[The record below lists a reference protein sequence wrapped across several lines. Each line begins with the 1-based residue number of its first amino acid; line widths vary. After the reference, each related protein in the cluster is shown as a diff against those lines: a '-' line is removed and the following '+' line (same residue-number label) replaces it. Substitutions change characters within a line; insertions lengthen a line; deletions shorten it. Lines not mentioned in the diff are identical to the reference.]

1 MEAIPRTFRD
11 KKGLA
16 ILLILMFILPLGMG
30 MIQPSEFASIPSPAS
45 TGSGED
51 APVQPWPQYMGS
63 SNKNGSMPAHAPGG
77 GPGQGEVGNVTVL
90 GTVDDPVVNWVGSED
105 GGTTPYGSLIL
116 DLSANIQRPESA
128 SQRCAEGDMF
138 ALVIDSSDGTD
149 HTMRLIAGDDAKIA
163 WEVNLGASE
172 TIRSTPVVADIDA
185 DGDVEIVVSKDTSSG
200 LDVQAW
206 SPDLECDASGWVRTG
221 HSNERLWTWSDADYS
236 LSAPSPH
243 LPSSQT
249 GHRAVTQP
257 LLEDVDLDGVND
269 LVLAVVDQTTDDP
282 TLLALPLDGSSPSA
296 PLWEVALDR
305 GTHPSD
311 PTAVRIDG
319 SNVDVV
325 VTTIDAS
332 SGAMWAWKVDGG
344 TGALDWERAPIPGTD
359 SDQDAPRLRLPGPV
373 IVQLDGDAEPEVIL
387 TVPTD
392 PNGRTTGSGARF
404 VAMEL
409 TSTTEIFSFRAPN
422 GYADAPPLPI
432 DTDDDGI
439 HDRLCWVT
447 WYSSSA
453 TSFNRQGMAGCHD
466 ISDDPPVKEWSRTM
480 ERGSGTDNDEI
491 AVAPP
496 LWVDVDGDGPA
507 ELLVAFGRRLHC
519 FDGET
524 GAPTDVSTPWEDPV
538 PLPHRTWAAPAVA
551 DMDGDGHLDV
561 LIGDMLVSQRQSDIA
576 VLSDGRALLFTP
588 EDPDPGEAYTVSA
601 RFENV
606 GTEAALDNVDAV
618 LIQDGEVISRHRLD
632 DLEPIDPSGDG
643 TTASFSV
650 GLIASLGISQFTLVL
665 DPNDNLTEAREDN
678 NVANTNLEVRPPH
691 AVDLSGPVDTPN
703 VSPGT
708 SERIE
713 VDVMS
718 TGTREATW
726 QAAWTDDDL
735 PSGWSLTF
743 VSSSTQITL
752 ASGASTTLAW
762 DLNVPIT
769 ALGDEEGWFDVTVER
784 VNDPQSNASVRIP
797 VEVLRTRGLDMEGPD
812 GTASTNGLGRPGQT
826 ATAWFSI
833 ENLGNA
839 AETTTSIDWSTSTW
853 GAPRVENQQG
863 QEQYTL
869 TLEPD
874 EFRMLR
880 ASVDV
885 PQATSYG
892 QSITVV
898 LTVCI
903 GEGSDELCRDL
914 DVMFAASRTTV
925 EPPHQRT
932 FPNTTVDYTVQSE
945 LPNSGVLQWNS
956 TPFAAL
962 PNTWTTSV
970 VGASLNATI
979 LEATGAPNSI
989 ATFVVRVTMPSNAPP
1004 QRHAWTLATNDVT
1017 SGDLSLS
1024 LHVLQRNDVALS
1036 LVSPASTEDVTVLE
1050 VGESEDMTVRLSN
1063 PGNDADTYSFTA
1075 MLEPAPASGNVSWST
1090 PTPIKNVAQG
1100 GSSFLTMAVMLDGDV
1115 PAMEPFG
1122 IRLTATSLQNQSVS
1136 DSVLVP
1142 VAAAPDRSWS
1152 LNTSL
1157 LPSTVLP
1164 DTTIEVNLTAE
1175 NLGNAP
1181 DNFSLRVRHVV
1192 DHVEGDL
1199 SVWPTSVLESGVVP
1213 VGSATTVQASLSVP
1227 QDAWNGTVVTL
1238 HLEAMWEDQ
1247 VLANLSHA
1255 MTVARAS
1262 GWAVNLTGVDLVVP
1276 PGGGNITV
1284 PLLHLGNSPQDPWF
1298 SKIAEGWPVSFPENG
1313 THVEPFGTSSVTINV
1328 MPPNATEAGDVGTL
1342 NLRISNGDG
1351 AGSSQHQIPVRMS
1364 AEAAISYGIEGP
1376 WMVSNDG
1383 GMPTVWIRNDGNDLS
1398 TLELALSGLPEGW
1411 NTTGTMRMVL
1421 APGDVQG
1428 LPMSIVPAPTW
1439 DGTGRLV
1446 TLTINHPR
1454 LDPVDVSLEIRQ
1466 ASTAFASSPVVVGVT
1481 GGTATVDLTDGT
1493 ALLHTITQG
1502 EYGVNIGGD
1511 GLKLHQ
1517 FGQAPSSVSLTC
1529 SVEAAPE
1536 GFGRTSFSGAMWQC
1550 EGTST
1555 TTERVTW
1562 SAMTSDGQTVPL
1574 SDSSRM
1580 ISDNGTE
1587 VWTINAS
1594 SWSPSPGRATVT
1606 LTVHDSRGVHVEER
1620 TWQATARAA
1629 GWNLGIETFE
1639 IGSGVATVGV
1649 RRQGVDVLGE
1659 TVCSLTFSEGTT
1671 SRAILIDVTG
1681 AFAPSLAVDLTDLG
1695 FEEDALLTAEVRC
1708 DLPFDIDDDPQ
1719 DDTATAIYRG
1729 PSPLDLGAQGWLWAL
1744 MALLVVGVGG
1754 RFFLPRV
1761 AGSSALSS
1769 SNKQTSA
1776 AKDAKS
1782 SSPSE
1787 PTVKNAAPEPVVS
1800 MLEESATESPEATSE
1815 DVAVEEEAVEEDIS
1829 VSEEGASG
1837 RLADLRRE
1845 LDGNGDAPRPSLE
1858 ERMSRF
1864 FDK

>member
-11 KKGLA
+11 TKGLA
-16 ILLILMFILPLGMG
+16 TLLLLMFLLPLGTG
-30 MIQPSEFASIPSPAS
+30 MVQPAAMAPLATPSPA
-45 TGSGED
+45 GNGED
-51 APVQPWPQYMGS
+51 APPQPWPQYMGS
-63 SNKNGSMPAHAPGG
+63 ANKNGTMPDHAPGG
-77 GPGQGEVGNVTVL
+77 GPGNGEVANVTVL
-90 GTVDDPVVNWVGSED
+90 GTIDDPVVNWVASED
-105 GGTTPYGSLIL
+105 GGTTTYGSLIL
-116 DLSANIQRPESA
+116 DLSANIQRPGA
-128 SQRCAEGDMF
+128 AAQRCAEGDLF
-138 ALVIDSSDGTD
+138 ALTIDSSDGTE
-149 HTMRLIAGDDAKIA
+149 HIMRLISGDDAKIA
-163 WEVNLGASE
+163 WEVNLGASD

-206 SPDLECDASGWVRTG
+206 SPELECDASGWVRTG

-243 LPSSQT
+243 FPSSQS

-257 LLEDVDLDGVND
+257 LMEDVDLDGVTD
-269 LVLAVVDQTTDDP
+269 LVLAVVDETTDDP

-311 PTAVRIDG
+311 PTAVRIDA
-319 SNVDVV
+319 SNVDLV

-344 TGALDWERAPIPGTD
+344 SGALDWERAPIPGTD

-373 IVQLDGDAEPEVIL
+373 IVQLDADAEPEVIL

-392 PNGRTTGSGARF
+392 PNGRTSGSGARF

-422 GYADAPPLPI
+422 GYADAPPLPV
-432 DTDDDGI
+432 DTDDDGV

-453 TSFNRQGMAGCHD
+453 TNFNRQGMAGCHD

-480 ERGSGTDNDEI
+480 ERGSGNDNDEI

-496 LWVDVDGDGPA
+496 LWIDVDGDGPA

-538 PLPHRTWAAPAVA
+538 TLPHRTWAAPAVA

-561 LIGDMLVSQRQSDIA
+561 LIGDMLVSQRQSDLA

-601 RFENV
+601 RFENI

-618 LIQDGEVISRHRLD
+618 LFQDGEVISRYRLD
-632 DLEPIDPSGDG
+632 DLEPIDPSGEG

-650 GLIASLGISQFTLVL
+650 GLTASLGLSQFTLVL
-665 DPNDNLTEAREDN
+665 DPNGNLTEAREDN
-678 NVANTNLEVRPPH
+678 NVANTNLDVRPPH

-713 VDVMS
+713 VEVTS
-718 TGTREATW
+718 SGTREAMW
-726 QAAWTDDDL
+726 QASWSDGDL
-735 PSGWSLTF
+735 PTGWSLTF
-743 VSSSTQITL
+743 VSANTQFNL
-752 ASGASTTLAW
+752 ASGASTVLAW
-762 DLNVPIT
+762 DLDVPST

-784 VNDPQSNASVRIP
+784 VNDPQSNATVRVP

-812 GTASTNGLGRPGQT
+812 GTATTNGFGRPGQP

-853 GAPRVENQQG
+853 GAPRVEDQQG

-869 TLEPD
+869 TLQPD

-885 PQATSYG
+885 PLTTSYG

-903 GEGSDELCRDL
+903 GEGSEELCREL
-914 DVMFAASRTTV
+914 DVLFEASRTTV
-925 EPPHQRT
+925 SPPHQRT
-932 FPNTTVDYTVQSE
+932 FPNTTVDYTVQAD

-962 PNTWTTSV
+962 PTTWATAV
-970 VGASLNATI
+970 VGGTLNATT
-979 LEATGAPNSI
+979 LEVTGAPNSI
-989 ATFVVRVTMPSNAPP
+989 ATFVVKVTMPSNAPP
-1004 QRHAWTLATNDVT
+1004 QRHAWTLSTDDVT
-1017 SGDLSLS
+1017 SGDLPLS
-1024 LHVLQRNDVALS
+1024 LHILQRNDVALA
-1036 LVSPASTEDVTVLE
+1036 LVNPASTDDVTVLE

-1063 PGNDADTYSFTA
+1063 PGNDGDTYSFTA
-1075 MLEPAPASGNVSWST
+1075 TLEPAPASGNVTWST
-1090 PTPIKNVAQG
+1090 PTPVKNVAQG
-1100 GSSFLTMAVMLDGDV
+1100 GSSFLTMAVVLDGDV
-1115 PAMEPFG
+1115 PAMQPFG
-1122 IRLTATSLQNQSVS
+1122 IRLTATSLQNESVS

-1142 VAAAPDRSWS
+1142 VAAAPDRSWG
-1152 LNTSL
+1152 LNASL
-1157 LPSTVLP
+1157 LPKTVLP
-1164 DTTIEVNLTAE
+1164 DTTLNVNLTAE

-1181 DNFSLRVRHVV
+1181 DNFSLRVRQVV
-1192 DHVEGDL
+1192 EHVEGDH
-1199 SVWPTSVLESGVVP
+1199 SVWPTNVLLSDLVP
-1213 VGSATTVQASLSVP
+1213 VGAATTVHPAISIP
-1227 QDAWNGTVVTL
+1227 ADAWNGTVVTL

-1247 VLANLSHA
+1247 VLANVSHS

-1284 PLLHLGNSPQDPWF
+1284 PLLHLGNSQQDPWF
-1298 SKIAEGWPVSFPENG
+1298 SKVAEGWPVSFPDNG

-1328 MPPNATEAGDVGTL
+1328 MPPNTTEAGDVGTL

-1351 AGSSQHQIPVRMS
+1351 TGSSQHQIPVRMS

-1376 WMVSNDG
+1376 WMVSDDG

-1398 TLELALSGLPEGW
+1398 TLELTVNGLPEGW
-1411 NTTGTMRMVL
+1411 TMTGTMRMVL

-1428 LPMSIVPAPTW
+1428 LPISIVPASTW

-1446 TLTINHPR
+1446 TVTIEHPR
-1454 LDPVDVSLEIRQ
+1454 LDPMDVSLEVRQ
-1466 ASTAFASSPVVVGVT
+1466 ASTAFASSPVVVGVA
-1481 GGTATVDLTDGT
+1481 GGTASVDLTDGT
-1493 ALLHTITQG
+1493 SLLHTITEG
-1502 EYGVNIGGD
+1502 DYGINIGES

-1517 FGQAPSSVSLTC
+1517 FGQAPSSVSLSCT
-1529 SVEAAPE
+1529 SEDAPD
-1536 GFGRTSFSGAMWQC
+1536 GFGRTSFSGAMWTC
-1550 EGTST
+1550 VASST

-1562 SAMTSDGQTVPL
+1562 SATTLDGQSVL
-1574 SDSSRM
+1574 LAESSKI
-1580 ISDNGTE
+1580 ISDNGSE
-1587 VWTINAS
+1587 EWTINAS
-1594 SWSPSPGRATVT
+1594 SWNPAPGRVTVT
-1606 LTVHDSRGVHVEER
+1606 LTVHDNRGVHVEE
-1620 TWQATARAA
+1620 TMWQGTARAA
-1629 GWNLGIETFE
+1629 GWNLGIETFSIE
-1639 IGSGVATVGV
+1639 AGEATVGV

-1659 TVCSLTFSEGTT
+1659 TACSLSLSDGTT
-1671 SRAILIDVTG
+1671 SKAILIDVTG
-1681 AFAPSLAVDLTDLG
+1681 AFAPSLAVELTDLG
-1695 FEEDALLTAEVRC
+1695 FEEDALITAEVRC

-1729 PSPLDLGAQGWLWAL
+1729 PSPLDLGPQGWLWAL

-1754 RFFLPRV
+1754 RFFLPRESEFGV
-1761 AGSSALSS
+1761 PTTAPAQTSSATQSTTTVPT
-1769 SNKQTSA
+1769 KA
-1776 AKDAKS
+1776 AAE
-1782 SSPSE
+1782 E
-1787 PTVKNAAPEPVVS
+1787 PAPEPVIS
-1800 MLEESATESPEATSE
+1800 MLEEAATESPTEATV
-1815 DVAVEEEAVEEDIS
+1815 DDVEEQVPAHDELTLE
-1829 VSEEGASG
+1829 EEGASG
-1837 RLADLRRE
+1837 RLASLRRE
-1845 LDGNGDAPRPSLE
+1845 LDGDGDAPRPSLE